1 MGRVLESTNVFQVI
15 ADPTRRRLLEMLGNA
30 EHTVGEIADEFDITL
45 SAISQHLRVLR
56 ESGLVA
62 DERRGRER
70 VYHLNPEPL
79 GEVNEWVT
87 RNVERFWQRKMTAL
101 GETLKEN

>member
-1 MGRVLESTNVFQVI
+1 MLGVAACAEGYQVI
-15 ADPTRRRLLEMLGNA
+15 GAALIKLLKSPT
-30 EHTVGEIADEFDITL
+30 FDVTL

-56 ESGLVA
+56 ESGLVV

-70 VYHLNPEPL
+70 VYQLNPEPL

-87 RNVERFWQRKMTAL
+87 RNVARFWQRKMTAL
-101 GETLKEN
+101 GETLKEH